1 MKRTI
6 KLLSAL
12 LALLLL
18 TCACSS
24 APEKSSAPEA
34 SKAGTSSTVSDQETA
49 TLEPIEF
56 EIFIPDPNKKIPP
69 DDAPIMQQLFEKTG
83 VRIKYMVPPTEA
95 KERLN
100 IMLSSDDLP
109 DLIRFDDASIMKQY
123 IDAEKLLK
131 LNDLLETHAPQLFN
145 VNWETFRS
153 RIADENG
160 DYWYMPGNYT
170 FGQAYVEANY
180 GFNLRN
186 DYLEEFGYENVP
198 KTLADI
204 KDLLKKV
211 EEWNPDIIPMGL
223 ALGPQGHLNYLPQI
237 GAAMNG
243 FTYLD
248 CWGGYSL
255 YLLDEEKDEL
265 TYYTDVPELKEFFR
279 FLNDLNVEG
288 LIDPESPIMSAE
300 MLKQKAVAKQIW
312 SFFGPWWEVNSE
324 VNAYEASIGSQE
336 QSVVV
341 YPTADESIEVGTY
354 SPYTVEMFTSGVTL
368 TTKCKD
374 PERYMDFIE
383 YINTEEGWLNAQGII
398 DYHHTGDNTPE
409 STEGYHYII
418 REDMLIDG
426 KPAFQSSTW
435 MGDMWEADEN
445 WWWNQGVECM
455 ADFTYSVNFL
465 HPNSSYGKPP
475 EDVSVWWDENTQRIN
490 ALLGVTGETYQEL
503 ENARGVDAS
512 AISSL
517 EILADD
523 PAYTKLLAVQKLHET
538 MLPRII
544 MAESAE
550 GFETEWNNYLQELKD
565 AGVDDVMAK
574 YNELYHERM
583 EAWNSA
589 E

>member
-1 MKRTI
+1 MKKEIQLT
-6 KLLSAL
+6 AVL
-12 LALLLL
+12 LALVLLICGCSAAPE
-18 TCACSS
+18 TSS
-24 APEKSSAPEA
+24 APVGSTT
-34 SKAGTSSTVSDQETA
+34 GTSSTVSDQGTGTA
-49 TLEPIEF
+49 EPIEF

-69 DDAPIMQQLFEKTG
+69 EDAPVMQQLFEKTG
-83 VRIKYMVPPTEA
+83 VRIKYTVPPTEA

-109 DLIRFDDASIMKQY
+109 DLIRFDDSSIIKQY
-123 IDAEKLLK
+123 IDAGKLLK

-170 FGQAYVEANY
+170 FGQAYIEANY

-198 KTLADI
+198 KTMADI
-204 KDLLKKV
+204 KELLKKV
-211 EEWNPDIIPMGL
+211 KEWNPDIIPMGL

-243 FTYLD
+243 LTYLD
-248 CWGGYSL
+248 NWGGYSL
-255 YLLDEEKDEL
+255 YLLDEAKDEL
-265 TYYTDVPELKEFFR
+265 VYYTDSPELKAFFQ
-279 FLNDLNVEG
+279 FLNELNVEG

-300 MLKQKAVAKQIW
+300 MLKQKAVSEQIW

-341 YPTADESIEVGTY
+341 YPTADASIEVGTY
-354 SPYTVEMFTSGVTL
+354 SPYTVDMFTTGVTV

-398 DYHHTGDNTPE
+398 DYHHTGDNTAE
-409 STEGYHYII
+409 STEGYDYII

-426 KPAFQSSTW
+426 KPAFQSSSW
-435 MGDMWEADEN
+435 MGDMWESDEN
-445 WWWNQGVECM
+445 WWWNRGVECM
-455 ADFTYSVNFL
+455 GDFTYSINFL
-465 HPNSSYGKPP
+465 HKNSSYVKPP
-475 EDVSVWWDENTQRIN
+475 EDVSIWWDENTQRIN
-490 ALLGVTGETYQEL
+490 ALLGVTGENYQEK

-512 AISSL
+512 AISGL
-517 EILADD
+517 EILSEDA
-523 PAYTKLLAVQKLHET
+523 AYTKLLAVQKLHET
-538 MLPRII
+538 TLPRII
-544 MAESAE
+544 MAGSSED
-550 GFETEWNNYLQELKD
+550 FEKEWNAYVQALKE
-565 AGVDDVMAK
+565 AGVEEVMAK
-574 YNELYHERM
+574 YNELYHTRM
-583 EAWNSA
+583 EAWRSA